1 MSVLQDLVRA
11 TKMLTVPTLKVRS
24 SVLANKDSPEM
35 VQHAEVYEELVN
47 EPKNYFVYSVQVPK
61 NPHFQNEA
69 NCKTFLVKMSFT
81 MHENIKSCSYQWL

>member
-11 TKMLTVPTLKVRS
+11 TKMLTVPTLKVLS

-47 EPKNYFVYSVQVPK
+47 EPKNYFVYSV
-61 NPHFQNEA
+61 
-69 NCKTFLVKMSFT
+69 
-81 MHENIKSCSYQWL
+81 